1 MDQHLTGLVRKFVDE
16 ITSIPD
22 EQFQDEESANEVCK
36 KFSSKLDE
44 FKDTT
49 RYIASYMG
57 AMVGYLHSRF
67 YYNDALR
74 VLNKIL
80 DDETGE
86 EMHKMHNEL
95 KANEEKSRERYLRK

>member
-44 FKDTT
+44 FRDIS
-49 RYIASYMG
+49 RYIWSYMG
-57 AMVGYLHSRF
+57 SLLSYINVRY
-67 YYNDALR
+67 YYNDALQK
-74 VLNKIL
+74 LNKIL

-86 EMHKMHNEL
+86 EMYKMYNEL
-95 KANEEKSRERYLRK
+95 KANEDKSRRK